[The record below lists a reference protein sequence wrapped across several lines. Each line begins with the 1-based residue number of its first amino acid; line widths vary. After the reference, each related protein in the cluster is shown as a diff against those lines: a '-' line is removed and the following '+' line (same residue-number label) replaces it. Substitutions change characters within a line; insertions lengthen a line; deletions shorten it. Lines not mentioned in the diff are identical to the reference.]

1 MPYLDGI
8 WAYALGSA
16 LLNTGNMEG
25 AEGQLT
31 RLQEIIGAPNADEY
45 RAGPTPVSSILKL
58 AALNL
63 RGEIQQAKGDY
74 PGAIAAIESAVALE
88 DLNNYTEPPDWAQPA
103 RHYLGAALISAERY
117 DEAEAVY
124 RRDLKWNHNN
134 GWSLFGL
141 QQALQAQGKRLEA
154 QEVMNEYRKA
164 WGYSDVELSRSHF

>member
-1 MPYLDGI
+1 MADWKTTARYYPFSRFLRETFGSRVRKITVNGGFSCPNRDGTVGVGGCSFCVNESFSR
-8 WAYALGSA
+8 A
-16 LLNTGNMEG
+16 
-25 AEGQLT
+25 
-31 RLQEIIGAPNADEY
+31 ADAQPLPI
-45 RAGPTPVSSILKL
+45 RQQVAQAI
-58 AALNL
+58 A
-63 RGEIQQAKGDY
+63 QAKERGRDEKFMVY
-74 PGAIAAIESAVALE
+74 F
-88 DLNNYTEPPDWAQPA
+88 QPFTNTYA
-103 RHYLGAALISAERY
+103 DTKTLKERY